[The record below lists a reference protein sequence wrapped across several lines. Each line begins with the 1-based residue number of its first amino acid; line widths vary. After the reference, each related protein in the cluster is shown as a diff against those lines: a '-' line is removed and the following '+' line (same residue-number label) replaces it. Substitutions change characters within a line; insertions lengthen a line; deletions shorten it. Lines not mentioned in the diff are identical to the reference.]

1 MTNAEYI
8 ANVNVRRDV
17 YGRITLNVGN
27 IFRGPHN
34 NGVEGV
40 EGVVAS
46 GSAVEPRFDGIISI
60 FDLRL
65 AIMTLPNL
73 KVSGLGRLLRS
84 SANVLR
90 NR

>member
-1 MTNAEYI
+1 M
-8 ANVNVRRDV
+8 
-17 YGRITLNVGN
+17 YGGITLNLGN
-27 IFRGPHN
+27 IFGGSHN

-46 GSAVEPRFDGIISI
+46 GSAVEPRFDRIISI